1 MGGCVMELT
10 DKEADLIAS
19 MRKSQ
24 PPPWPTK
31 RDCGRP
37 AMQYPHV
44 YRDEFGVKVVKPCA
58 GKHVGYEVYLDESLM
73 CVCTY
78 KKGAMSVSDYI
89 VATKQS
95 ARKEEADDATKG
107 N

>member
-1 MGGCVMELT
+1 MRGCVMELT
-10 DKEADLIAS
+10 EKKADLIAS

-24 PPPWPTK
+24 PPPWPTN

-37 AMQYPHV
+37 AMQYPRV
-44 YRDEFGVKVVKPCA
+44 YRDECGVKVVKPRA

-73 CVCTY
+73 CICTY

-89 VATKQS
+89 VATKQPT
-95 ARKEEADDATKG
+95 RKEEVDDITKG

>member
-1 MGGCVMELT
+1 MRGCVMELT
-10 DKEADLIAS
+10 EKEADLIAS

-24 PPPWPTK
+24 PPQWPTK
-31 RDCGRP
+31 RCPGRP
-37 AMQYPHV
+37 VMQYPHV
-44 YRDEFGVKVVKPCA
+44 YRHECGVKVVKPCA

-89 VATKQS
+89 VANKQPT
-95 ARKEEADDATKG
+95 RKEKANDTTKDD
-107 N
+107 

>member
-10 DKEADLIAS
+10 ESEADLIAS

-44 YRDEFGVKVVKPCA
+44 YRDECGVKVVKPYA

-89 VATKQS
+89 VSVKQS
-95 ARKEEADDATKG
+95 AQKEDNND
-107 N
+107 